1 MEEMNLEQAM
11 KQLEEMNVI
20 DDFLFTE
27 MMADEKNGLEVCRI
41 IISCVLKREVRNI
54 RRIFLYAD
62 GDLPEDADEDAHK
75 IKNLVTYIRSSNK
88 QNVVDENTRKLD
100 SIVADTKSKK
110 DIGIRIMK
118 SWEREREIIE
128 NVHKEDQIIID
139 KERERADKAEEA
151 LRAANERIAELEVK
165 NAGR

>member
-62 GDLPEDADEDAHK
+62 VDLPKDADEDAHK
-75 IKNLVTYIRSSNK
+75 IKNPVTYIRSSNK
-88 QNVVDENTRKLD
+88 QTLLMRTPGNWTVLKR
-100 SIVADTKSKK
+100 
-110 DIGIRIMK
+110 IRN
-118 SWEREREIIE
+118 RR
-128 NVHKEDQIIID
+128 
-139 KERERADKAEEA
+139 
-151 LRAANERIAELEVK
+151 RI
-165 NAGR
+165 